1 MCVSHQVKEAF
12 YRSKFTADLAIYSCS
27 GFPSLVRNHD
37 VAAAAAAAA
46 AASKSRQRVG
56 GESVRQ
62 SQRAS
67 VRQSEASYHFRDIAL
82 RKFNNFTQIILS
94 PSTTK
99 MKNALNSRVS

>member
-1 MCVSHQVKEAF
+1 MIIFFSLG
-12 YRSKFTADLAIYSCS
+12 YT
-27 GFPSLVRNHD
+27 SLVRNCD
-37 VAAAAAAAA
+37 PAAAAAAVAAA

-67 VRQSEASYHFRDIAL
+67 VRQSEANYHFRDIAL

>member
-1 MCVSHQVKEAF
+1 MIIFFH
-12 YRSKFTADLAIYSCS
+12 S
-27 GFPSLVRNHD
+27 GYPSLVRNCD
-37 VAAAAAAAA
+37 PATAAVVAAAAA

-67 VRQSEASYHFRDIAL
+67 VRQSEANHHFRDISL